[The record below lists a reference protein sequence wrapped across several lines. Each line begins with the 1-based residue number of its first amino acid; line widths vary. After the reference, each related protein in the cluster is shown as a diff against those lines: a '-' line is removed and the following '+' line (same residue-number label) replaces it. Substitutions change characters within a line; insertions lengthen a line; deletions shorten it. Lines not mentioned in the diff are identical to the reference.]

1 MIVTLAGHVDH
12 GKTSLVRAL
21 TGVDTDRL
29 EQEKQRGLTIDLGFA
44 YIDDGTGQGNIG
56 FVDVPGHHKF
66 IHNMVAGVASDQ
78 YALLVIA
85 ADDGPMPQSRE
96 HLDILRLIGINK
108 GVIALTKTDRVDAAR
123 LEQCKQEIANLVAD
137 SFLEQANVIATSIEQ
152 PDSITQLLQHLQT
165 QAANEQAQ
173 QQEAS
178 FRLAVDRTFLVKGAG
193 LVVTGTVHSGS
204 VSEEA
209 TLYHFPSGKTLRVR
223 GIRAQDQAVTT
234 AKTGDRCALN
244 LTGIELDEVKRG
256 DWVTAEPSPA
266 YREITGELT
275 VLESFPR
282 PVKHWTPVH
291 IYHATSHS
299 TGRIALLSEQRIHPG
314 ETAMIDLLCDTPL
327 AVHHGDQLVIR
338 DQSLDVTLGGLRVIH
353 ANTEQTERRRNQQ
366 RRSLLEQLDSHDH
379 AATLQAL
386 LQQAPVDPENFRQVR
401 HLSETQ
407 MQTLVNEADA
417 LKVQGLLV
425 SRGYW
430 GNLAKQAFT
439 QVKQHQTENPS
450 SPGLRENQI
459 TSIPSALKQT
469 LLNALVQANQLK
481 NTAGLFQLPEHTAEL
496 PEALAKSWKR
506 LEPALDQPQAPST
519 GDLAKQWSVPQQQ
532 LETDLKELSKR
543 GYVTHVANHRFYL
556 PKQLSSIASD
566 VKQMAADKPFSVRE
580 FRDRTGIGRNVAIE
594 VLEYFDRRGFTRRQG
609 NERIVLK
616 DSF

>member
-12 GKTSLVRAL
+12 GKTSLVRAM

-44 YIDDGTGQGNIG
+44 YIDDGTGGGNIG

-66 IHNMVAGVASDQ
+66 IHNMVAGVASHQ

-108 GVIALTKTDRVDAAR
+108 GVIALTKTDRVDHAR
-123 LEQCKQEIANLVAD
+123 LQACKQEIANLVAG
-137 SFLEQANVIATSIEQ
+137 SFLEQARVVPTSIED
-152 PDSITQLLQHLQT
+152 PNSVSELLQHLQK
-165 QAANEQAQ
+165 QAGNAQAHQ
-173 QQEAS
+173 SESA
-178 FRLAVDRTFLVKGAG
+178 FRLAVDRKFLVKGAG

-204 VSEEA
+204 LSEDA

-223 GIRAQDQAVTT
+223 GIRAQDQAVTS
-234 AKTGDRCALN
+234 AKAGDRCALN
-244 LTGIELDEVKRG
+244 LTGIEPDEVNRG
-256 DWVTAEPSPA
+256 DWVTAEPAPA
-266 YREITGELT
+266 YPEITGELT
-275 VLESFPR
+275 VLENFPR
-282 PVKHWTPVH
+282 SIKHWTPVH

-299 TGRIALLSEQRIHPG
+299 TGRIALLSEQRLNCG
-314 ETAMIDLLCDTPL
+314 ETGMVDLLCDTPL

-338 DQSLDVTLGGLRVIH
+338 DQSLDVTLGGLRVVH
-353 ANTEQTERRRNQQ
+353 ANAEQTQRRRNEQ
-366 RRSLLEQLDSHDH
+366 RRSLLQQLDSDDH

-386 LQQAPVDPENFRQVR
+386 LKLAPLDPENFRQVR
-401 HLSETQ
+401 HLSESQ
-407 MQTLVNEADA
+407 MQSLIGDA
-417 LKVQGLLV
+417 NALTVQGQLV

-430 GNLAKQAFT
+430 GNLAKRAFT

-459 TSIPSALKQT
+459 TGVPQDLKQT
-469 LLNALVQANQLK
+469 LLNALVQANQLQ
-481 NTAGLFQLPEHTAEL
+481 NTAGLFQLPDHTAEL
-496 PEALAKSWKR
+496 PEALAKSWRR

-543 GYVTHVANHRFYL
+543 GYVTHIANHRFYL
-556 PKQLSSIASD
+556 PAQLSRIAGE